1 LCALLPA
8 RADAAPRKTFPTEV
22 ARLVAG
28 GAVDPVT
35 GAADI
40 ALYRDVK
47 ATAKR
52 LSGTRRVELSGVV
65 ATVDDIAARGQLTA
79 GRLAPLRLTLSRNR
93 EWWTTRP
100 LLAGGAR
107 VTFPGSLLVWQY
119 FRGEG
124 LAIHPLANF
133 GKLNALAKSRRNDVA
148 TEQLLDELL
157 ALGVPRGGGVAWEYY
172 FDFDGGKPPWVSGLA
187 QGTAVQAIARA
198 AVRLG
203 RLPELLATIRAVMV
217 MFTEAPPTGVRVAT
231 PAGAHYAQ
239 YSFAPGVRILN
250 GFIQSLVGL
259 YDVGQLTGD
268 PEAQRLFAEGD
279 AEARLEVPQFDTGA
293 WSYYSLGAV
302 AYESSLSYH
311 TLLRDFLANLC
322 DRTQTAVYCT
332 AETHFASYLT
342 VPPALAL
349 RTLRVRGGTEGT
361 LRFALSKI
369 ARVTVRVTA
378 PDGRPA
384 LVTDAGVVGR
394 GTPSVKWAV
403 PRKPGVYAVAL
414 SATDLAGNPA
424 TVPGTVEVLKPKPKR
439 KRKPAG

>member
-1 LCALLPA
+1 
-8 RADAAPRKTFPTEV
+8 
-22 ARLVAG
+22 
-28 GAVDPVT
+28 
-35 GAADI
+35 
-40 ALYRDVK
+40 
-47 ATAKR
+47 
-52 LSGTRRVELSGVV
+52 
-65 ATVDDIAARGQLTA
+65 
-79 GRLAPLRLTLSRNR
+79 
-93 EWWTTRP
+93 
-100 LLAGGAR
+100 
-107 VTFPGSLLVWQY
+107 VWQY

-203 RLPELLATIRAVMV
+203 RLPELLATIRAGMV

-250 GFIQSLVGL
+250 GFIQALVGL

-293 WSYYSLGAV
+293 WSYYSRGAA

-322 DRTQTAVYCT
+322 DRTQAAAYCT
-332 AETHFASYLT
+332 AETHFTSYLT

-349 RTLRVRGGTEGT
+349 RTLRLRGGTAGT

-369 ARVTVRVTA
+369 ARVSVRVTA

-384 LVTDAGVVGR
+384 LVATAGVIGR
-394 GTPSVKWAV
+394 GTRSVNWAV
-403 PRKPGVYAVAL
+403 PRKPGVYTVAL
-414 SATDLAGNPA
+414 SATDLAGNPT